1 VLLYLNSQSIVN
13 KINELACVVSE
24 TKPDIL
30 LVTESWCHSG
40 ITSAYLTVPGYQL
53 QPDLRVDRV
62 DTVNGAGG
70 GLLVYS
76 PEGLDILPCD
86 QTKVFN
92 QYVNFKVMT
101 GSVTTT
107 IYLFYRPPNSPD
119 MAGLT
124 DIVKNVGPNSLLI
137 GDFNLP
143 SIDWD
148 NGTANNKERPFLEA
162 TEEKFL
168 TQLVDFPTQVKG
180 NILDLVLTN
189 AEELV
194 DHITPMGRLG
204 KSDHEMLK
212 ITLSTGQQTKQAN
225 RTLPDWNRAVWDGMR
240 QHLASIDWYITLRG
254 MDTETAWQKIKSTLQ
269 SLTSDFVPVKQQRP
283 PNKPIWMNREI
294 ARAMDKK
301 RRLWRRRAP
310 AEEYQAAEKKVRNLI
325 RNAKRNFEKKLAK
338 SNGNSKPFYSYLKNK
353 TKSRAGIGPLQRA
366 DGTLTSNNAEMA
378 GILNSFFSSVFTPEV
393 PGAEVPTEERPP
405 NIEVLSNIHFKV
417 EDTRKL
423 ILKMKTAGSPGPDKI
438 TTRMLQQ
445 IAWEIAPALTTL
457 FRKSFAEGTV
467 PTDWR
472 TANVTPIHKKGKKC
486 AAENYRP
493 VSLTSICGKLMEG
506 HVKKALITH
515 LERNNLIKS
524 SQHGF
529 MPGKSCTT
537 NLLHF
542 LEVLTKAADDGLDV
556 DVVFL
561 DFSKAFDKVPHN
573 KLISKLETHGIC
585 GKLKHWIKSW
595 LAGRQQRVVVNGEES
610 GWEAV
615 KSGVPQGSLLGPCLF
630 SIYINDID
638 LLVALITLLLKFA
651 DDTKLA
657 NIIKGEEDRRNLQ
670 ACLDALM
677 AWADRWGMA
686 FNTAKCKIMHL
697 GRHNPRYQYKMGD
710 QVLETT
716 ELERDI
722 GVLVNNNLKPS
733 EQCAKAARTANA
745 VLGQI
750 ARAFHYR
757 DRWTF
762 VRLYKLY
769 VRPHLEFAVAAWSP
783 WTAAD
788 IECLE
793 KVQIRAINM
802 VSGLGG
808 MGYTDR
814 LKELKLTTL
823 TERRAE
829 LDMVE
834 VYKMMTGISK
844 VDYQTWFTK
853 PTTQEGQRV
862 TRLAAGPLNVIMPAS
877 RLELRRNFF
886 SVRACEKWNSLP
898 QEVKS
903 AKSVKCFKNAY
914 RHYQN
919 NRP

>member
-1 VLLYLNSQSIVN
+1 
-13 KINELACVVSE
+13 
-24 TKPDIL
+24 
-30 LVTESWCHSG
+30 
-40 ITSAYLTVPGYQL
+40 
-53 QPDLRVDRV
+53 
-62 DTVNGAGG
+62 
-70 GLLVYS
+70 
-76 PEGLDILPCD
+76 
-86 QTKVFN
+86 
-92 QYVNFKVMT
+92 
-101 GSVTTT
+101 
-107 IYLFYRPPNSPD
+107 
-119 MAGLT
+119 
-124 DIVKNVGPNSLLI
+124 
-137 GDFNLP
+137 
-143 SIDWD
+143 
-148 NGTANNKERPFLEA
+148 
-162 TEEKFL
+162 
-168 TQLVDFPTQVKG
+168 
-180 NILDLVLTN
+180 
-189 AEELV
+189 
-194 DHITPMGRLG
+194 
-204 KSDHEMLK
+204 
-212 ITLSTGQQTKQAN
+212 
-225 RTLPDWNRAVWDGMR
+225 
-240 QHLASIDWYITLRG
+240 
-254 MDTETAWQKIKSTLQ
+254 
-269 SLTSDFVPVKQQRP
+269 
-283 PNKPIWMNREI
+283 
-294 ARAMDKK
+294 
-301 RRLWRRRAP
+301 
-310 AEEYQAAEKKVRNLI
+310 
-325 RNAKRNFEKKLAK
+325 
-338 SNGNSKPFYSYLKNK
+338 
-353 TKSRAGIGPLQRA
+353 
-366 DGTLTSNNAEMA
+366 
-378 GILNSFFSSVFTPEV
+378 
-393 PGAEVPTEERPP
+393 
-405 NIEVLSNIHFKV
+405 
-417 EDTRKL
+417 
-423 ILKMKTAGSPGPDKI
+423 
-438 TTRMLQQ
+438 
-445 IAWEIAPALTTL
+445 
-457 FRKSFAEGTV
+457 
-467 PTDWR
+467 
-472 TANVTPIHKKGKKC
+472 
-486 AAENYRP
+486 
-493 VSLTSICGKLMEG
+493 
-506 HVKKALITH
+506 
-515 LERNNLIKS
+515 
-524 SQHGF
+524 

-542 LEVLTKAADDGLDV
+542 LEVLTKAADDGLDI